1 MAKTDNTQQNVDGD
15 EIRRIYADKAREVR
29 VELEDD
35 DLVLVGQCAQV
46 ADNIADLD
54 TSIAEHGVVVGT
66 EANPRTNPALT
77 EVRQQRVA
85 LAKLMAVV
93 DARINAVTA
102 DGTRAPGGQSGV
114 RQPYTGNGAQNQQ
127 RDQARQRGAGTK
139 RAGGT
144 R

>member
-15 EIRRIYADKAREVR
+15 EIRRIYAEKAREAGIK
-29 VELEDD
+29 LDDD

-46 ADNIADLD
+46 ADVLAELD
-54 TSIAEHGVVVGT
+54 ASIAEHGAMITSATGT
-66 EANPRTNPALT
+66 TKVNPAT
-77 EVRQQRVA
+77 VESRQQRVA

-102 DGTRAPGGQSGV
+102 DGTRAPGGQQGV
-114 RQPYTGNGAQNQQ
+114 RQPYTGDGSQN
-127 RDQARQRGAGTK
+127 QARQRGAGTK
-139 RAGGT
+139 RAGGA

>member
-1 MAKTDNTQQNVDGD
+1 MAKTDNTQQHVDGA
-15 EIRRIYADKAREVR
+15 EIRRIYADKAREVK

-46 ADNIADLD
+46 ADVLAELD
-54 TSIAEHGVVVGT
+54 ASIAEHGAMITSATGT
-66 EANPRTNPALT
+66 TKVNPAT
-77 EVRQQRVA
+77 VESRQQRVA

-102 DGTRAPGGQSGV
+102 DGTRAPGGQPGV
-114 RQPYTGNGAQNQQ
+114 RQPYTG
-127 RDQARQRGAGTK
+127 DSSSTQARQRGAGTK
-139 RAGGT
+139 RAGGA